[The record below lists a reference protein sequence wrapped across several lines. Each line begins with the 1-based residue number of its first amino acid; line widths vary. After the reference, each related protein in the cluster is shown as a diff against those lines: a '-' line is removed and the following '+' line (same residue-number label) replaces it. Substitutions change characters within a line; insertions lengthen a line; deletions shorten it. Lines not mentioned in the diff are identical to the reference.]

1 MNRTNLQAMRCHLF
15 FSPAEAARLI
25 AATPEHPDGVPEQT
39 WQDWESGRQPIPD
52 YVVERMAELGEW
64 RSDALAATA
73 DNIRIQITEKNGMP
87 ESVFVIWYDTLEDWL
102 SLPNRQPVMWRLQ
115 QSVCAALKGM
125 FGIVKLVGF
134 DASSYRAW
142 LDNRDDTEAL
152 RAEWASTV

>member
-1 MNRTNLQAMRCHLF
+1 MNGIDLQAMRRLLF
-15 FSPAEAARLI
+15 FTIPDAARFI
-25 AATPEHPDGVPEQT
+25 ALTPENPDGISEEE
-39 WQDWESGRQPIPD
+39 WRDWESGSRPIPGSIA
-52 YVVERMAELGEW
+52 ERMAELCEW

-102 SLPNRQPVMWRLQ
+102 SLPNRDPLMWRLQ

-134 DASSYRAW
+134 DSVSYRAW
-142 LDNRDDTEAL
+142 LGEREDTEAM

>member
-1 MNRTNLQAMRCHLF
+1 
-15 FSPAEAARLI
+15 
-25 AATPEHPDGVPEQT
+25 
-39 WQDWESGRQPIPD
+39 
-52 YVVERMAELGEW
+52 MAELGEW